1 MMPSVQESVDIAA
14 TPSAVFKFVADQPER
29 AATFIP
35 GLNRISNVSPAA
47 AAVGQAWEF
56 EFNWFG
62 LVVTGNSRCTQYEP
76 ATAYEFKTVTG
87 NPSTW
92 TYRFDPAGSGTKLT
106 LTVDYDLPQN
116 QLARFAAAGV
126 LEQMNRNRAREIV
139 ANLKALLE
147 P

>member
-1 MMPSVQESVDIAA
+1 MPSVQESVDIAA
-14 TPSAVFKFVADQPER
+14 TPSAAFKFVADQPER

-35 GLNRISNVSPAA
+35 GLNRISNVSPAVA
-47 AAVGQAWEF
+47 GVGQAWEF

-76 ATAYEFKTVTG
+76 TKVYEFKTVTG

-106 LTVDYDLPQN
+106 LAVDYDLPQN

-139 ANLKALLE
+139 ANLKALIE

>member
-29 AATFIP
+29 ATTFIP
-35 GLNRISNVSPAA
+35 GLNRISNVSPEAAGVGRPGSSSSTGSAWSCPGTAA
-47 AAVGQAWEF
+47 ARV
-56 EFNWFG
+56 
-62 LVVTGNSRCTQYEP
+62 R
-76 ATAYEFKTVTG
+76 ATDGDEFKTVTG
-87 NPSTW
+87 NPSPW
-92 TYRFDPAGSGTKLT
+92 TYRFEPAGPGTTLM

-126 LEQMNRNRAREIV
+126 LEPMNRNRAREIV
-139 ANLKALLE
+139 ANLKAQIE

>member
-1 MMPSVQESVDIAA
+1 MSRRQWPES
-14 TPSAVFKFVADQPER
+14 
-29 AATFIP
+29 
-35 GLNRISNVSPAA
+35 
-47 AAVGQAWEF
+47 GQAWEF

-62 LVVTGNSRCTQYEP
+62 LVVTGNSRCTQYE
-76 ATAYEFKTVTG
+76 ATKVYEFKTVTG

-92 TYRFDPAGSGTKLT
+92 TYRFDPAGNGTKLT

-139 ANLKALLE
+139 ANLKALIE

>member
-1 MMPSVQESVDIAA
+1 MPSVQESVDITA
-14 TPSAVFKFVADQPER
+14 TPSAAFKFVADEPER
-29 AATFIP
+29 ATTFIP
-35 GLNRISNVSPAA
+35 GLNRISNVTPAA
-47 AAVGQAWEF
+47 AGVGQAWEF

-62 LVVTGNSRCTQYEP
+62 LVVSGNSRCTQWEP
-76 ATAYEFKTVTG
+76 AMVYEFKTVTG

-92 TYRFDPAGSGTKLT
+92 NYRFEPAGNGTKLT

-139 ANLKALLE
+139 ANLKALIE

>member
-1 MMPSVQESVDIAA
+1 MPSVSESVEIAA
-14 TPSAVFKFVADQPER
+14 APEAAFKFVADAPER
-29 AATFIP
+29 ATTFIP
-35 GLNRISNVSPAA
+35 GLNRIGGVSPDQPAL
-47 AAVGQAWEF
+47 GQTWDY

-62 LVVTGNSRCTQYEP
+62 LVVAGKSRCTQYQKP
-76 ATAYEFKTVTG
+76 GVYQFKTVTG

-92 TYRFDPAGSGTKLT
+92 TYRFEPKGKGTRLT
-106 LTVDYDLPQN
+106 LDVEYELPQN

-139 ANLKALLE
+139 DNLKALIE

>member
-1 MMPSVQESVDIAA
+1 MPSVQESVDIAA
-14 TPSAVFKFVADQPER
+14 TPSAAFKFVADQPER

-35 GLNRISNVSPAA
+35 GLNRISNVSPAVA
-47 AAVGQAWEF
+47 GVGQAWEF

-62 LVVTGNSRCTQYEP
+62 LVVTGNSRCTQYE
-76 ATAYEFKTVTG
+76 ATKVYEFKTVTG

-116 QLARFAAAGV
+116 QLARFAAAGA

-139 ANLKALLE
+139 ANLKALIE

>member
-1 MMPSVQESVDIAA
+1 MPSVRESVDVAA
-14 TPSAVFKFVADQPER
+14 APSAVFQFVADQPER
-29 AATFIP
+29 ATTFIP
-35 GLNRISNVSPAA
+35 GLNRISNVSPPAA
-47 AAVGQAWEF
+47 GVGQAWEF

-62 LVVTGNSRCTQYEP
+62 LVVSGSSRCTQYEQP
-76 ATAYEFKTVTG
+76 SVYEFKTVTG

-92 TYRFDPAGSGTKLT
+92 TYRFDQAGSGTRLT

-139 ANLKALLE
+139 ANLKALIE

>member
-1 MMPSVQESVDIAA
+1 MPSVQESVDIAA
-14 TPSAVFKFVADQPER
+14 TPSAAFTFVADQPER

-47 AAVGQAWEF
+47 AGVGQAWEF

-76 ATAYEFKTVTG
+76 AKVYEFKTVTG

-92 TYRFDPAGSGTKLT
+92 TYRFDAAGSGTKLT
-106 LTVDYDLPQN
+106 LAVDYDLPQN

-139 ANLKALLE
+139 ANLKALIE